1 MKPIAKL
8 VLTAALAALALSAT
22 AEARPGR
29 CLSAGAPYHAGVNCR
44 LVAVQGYP
52 RRYEVYIPRRRG
64 DRERPVVFMFHGSGG
79 DGERFLRISGWRR
92 QADASGLIAVFP
104 TGLRYRVLDSGR
116 LSTKWNTFT
125 LSGEVSLGEKPAG
138 YPAGADWPADDVG
151 FVDAM
156 VDELDDALPIDRSRI
171 YASGFSNGAS
181 FVARLTVDR
190 SEVLAA
196 AAMTAGSLD
205 AAHVAARGVPS
216 YLSVGT
222 LDDRV
227 LAHTG
232 PPPLAA
238 LPLNPLALL
247 AVTPV
252 DRTLDA
258 HLQTLGLAKGDVG
271 IERRAH
277 STSLRW
283 PAAGGNTVLRFG
295 VLGGVHHQ
303 YPNGRNNPSG
313 FAAAPEFWKFFAAH
327 PLR

>member
-1 MKPIAKL
+1 MFVAKL
-8 VLTAALAALALSAT
+8 ILAAVVACLAAASA
-22 AEARPGR
+22 AEARP

-52 RRYEVYIPRRRG
+52 RRYEVYIPRTRG
-64 DRERPVVFMFHGSGG
+64 ARERPVVFMFHGSSGN
-79 DGERFLRISGWRR
+79 GERFLRISGWRR
-92 QADASGLIAVFP
+92 QADRTGLIAVFP
-104 TGLRYRVLDSGR
+104 TGLRYRVLESGR

-125 LSGEVSLGEKPAG
+125 LADEVSLDEKPAG

-156 VDELDDALPIDRSRI
+156 VRDLDAELPIDRSRV
-171 YASGFSNGAS
+171 YASGFSNGAA
-181 FVARLTVDR
+181 FVARLTVER

-196 AAMTAGSLD
+196 AAMTAGTLD

-227 LAHTG
+227 LEHTG
-232 PPPLAA
+232 PPPLAS

-252 DRTLDA
+252 DRILDA

-271 IERRAH
+271 IERRPH
-277 STSLRW
+277 STSFRW
-283 PAAGGNTVLRFG
+283 PAVGGNTVLRFG
-295 VLGGVHHQ
+295 VLEGVHHQ
-303 YPNGRNNPSG
+303 YPNGRNNRFG